1 MQGSLTIGG
10 AVTRF
15 QRHDSFGI
23 IDDHKGFYP
32 YVMKYD
38 WLTAAGYDVRGRL
51 VGFNLT
57 ANQTAN
63 PEKYNENCLWVDGKL
78 HLLPAV
84 TFARPQGVSGRWLV
98 RDRHGRVDMA
108 FTPESMGNIDMN
120 LLAVR
125 VKYFGPFGYVEGHIT
140 DNAGNRVQFDRYFG
154 MGEQK
159 YVRG

>member
-1 MQGSLTIGG
+1 
-10 AVTRF
+10 
-15 QRHDSFGI
+15 
-23 IDDHKGFYP
+23 
-32 YVMKYD
+32 
-38 WLTAAGYDVRGRL
+38 
-51 VGFNLT
+51 
-57 ANQTAN
+57 
-63 PEKYNENCLWVDGKL
+63 
-78 HLLPAV
+78 
-84 TFARPQGVSGRWLV
+84 
-98 RDRHGRVDMA
+98 MA